1 MNKSQEFAEIVKAAG
16 QVISEKHVSPLTDD
30 MINKIDKEFDVMPG
44 QEVQA
49 NIDVDFKS
57 EANKKILMQAAFD
70 KVKKERDKFL
80 QKSEDEKIRQY
91 VIHHTIQHNEHT
103 YRIENGFEMSGKQ
116 KRTLRKLIE
125 RKYDQGKIKL
135 SDKERMDILAEINKF
150 SNSVKRAVNTTDK
163 L

>member
-80 QKSEDEKIRQY
+80 QKSEDEREYSRRCEKVAERDG
-91 VIHHTIQHNEHT
+91 
-103 YRIENGFEMSGKQ
+103 RIS
-116 KRTLRKLIE
+116 I
-125 RKYDQGKIKL
+125 
-135 SDKERMDILAEINKF
+135 
-150 SNSVKRAVNTTDK
+150 
-163 L
+163 